1 MALVDLKTDLK
12 SLKFESGINRK
23 PLVVKDVD
31 QEGGR
36 NSMMAVQGILAGKR
50 LDDTIRM
57 AKLVIAKPGLSHV
70 AKQAINGFINAADT
84 KAVYA
89 AGPKLGKDLID
100 KALDILATAVTNIG
114 QTPLNGLGLHL
125 YKGILQVKGKD
136 YRDYTLREFGGEMTR
151 KSQSKIINTGHTTV
165 VSRGITKTKKIPL
178 NTDSDAG
185 KMGKVNY
192 LKKSAEDGFNQLS
205 PFEDATFVRKI
216 PTGDSTNDQM
226 GDMIPFKFYVYDQ
239 GKTGDA
245 ALIQFRAL
253 LDTFSDNYNGMWNK
267 TQYIGRPE
275 SFVNYTGFERNV
287 QIGFKIAAFSRS
299 ELIPIYNKL
308 NYLVST
314 TAPTFS
320 DDGLF
325 MRGTFCKVTV
335 GDYLSKTPCTV
346 NTVNLNW
353 QQDYPWEVRLS
364 EDDEKD
370 ILRLPHVLDVSVSMD
385 VHHEFIPQTGHV
397 PFIGPNN
404 KNFLPLDDKG
414 MPELKAGSKDGLYK
428 ENVNE

>member
-136 YRDYTLREFGGEMTR
+136 YRDYTKREFGDSDDLQ
-151 KSQSKIINTGHTTV
+151 KKQIKTGHTTV

-178 NTDSDAG
+178 NDGTD
-185 KMGKVNY
+185 
-192 LKKSAEDGFNQLS
+192 LPKSAGRINYKAADLDFNSNLGNG
-205 PFEDATFVRKI
+205 VNNKI
-216 PTGDSTNDQM
+216 TVGEPQKNGLDTGLAE
-226 GDMIPFKFYVYDQ
+226 DMIPFRFYVFDQ
-239 GKTGDA
+239 GKSKEA
-245 ALIQFRAL
+245 AILNFRAH

-267 TQYIGRPE
+267 THYIGRPE

-287 QIGFKIAAFSRS
+287 QLGFKIAAYSRVD
-299 ELIPIYNKL
+299 LVPLYRKL

-335 GDYLSKTPCTV
+335 GDYLDRAPCTV

-353 QQDYPWEVRLS
+353 QQDYPWEIQLAP
-364 EDDEKD
+364 DKEKD
-370 ILRLPHVLDVSVSMD
+370 IIKVPHVLDVSVSMD
-385 VHHEFIPQTGHV
+385 VHHEFIPQTGLV
-397 PFIGPNN
+397 PFIGPQKSKFIEMTDGKPMEIGNQTN
-404 KNFLPLDDKG
+404 IYDD
-414 MPELKAGSKDGLYK
+414 L
-428 ENVNE
+428 